1 MNVKDCILVAWLL
14 LGSSAIAQPDGTS
27 VGDSVTRQTC
37 ASGQYRGF
45 DSRLKV
51 NFLGSVPVRSEI
63 VGMEVMHGN
72 VLVAARDAL
81 YSFDAGAQPVRIAV
95 EDHIQRLMVSS
106 DRRIW
111 IETDKGFGY
120 VDKSGIEMNNRL
132 AALNQTGIVLSDSGE
147 PSFLATSQNG
157 ETTTLALLDPKGLL
171 PIANVPGPIRA
182 ASWSATGLAAV
193 AGSALFTWSP
203 NSTTLRI
210 IARDKGLE
218 VANDVLLLPENRVVV
233 TLKNAVVLFS
243 PKGHSIISGYGGRV
257 RFDSGKLYVL
267 DSNRALWEV
276 DGIEALG
283 DRQQDLQYA
292 HTLEARQPTSKGSN
306 SSKEAMRIVSCG
318 APVK

>member
-111 IETDKGFGY
+111 I
-120 VDKSGIEMNNRL
+120 
-132 AALNQTGIVLSDSGE
+132 
-147 PSFLATSQNG
+147 
-157 ETTTLALLDPKGLL
+157 
-171 PIANVPGPIRA
+171 
-182 ASWSATGLAAV
+182 
-193 AGSALFTWSP
+193 
-203 NSTTLRI
+203 
-210 IARDKGLE
+210 
-218 VANDVLLLPENRVVV
+218 
-233 TLKNAVVLFS
+233 
-243 PKGHSIISGYGGRV
+243 
-257 RFDSGKLYVL
+257 
-267 DSNRALWEV
+267 
-276 DGIEALG
+276 
-283 DRQQDLQYA
+283 
-292 HTLEARQPTSKGSN
+292 
-306 SSKEAMRIVSCG
+306 
-318 APVK
+318 